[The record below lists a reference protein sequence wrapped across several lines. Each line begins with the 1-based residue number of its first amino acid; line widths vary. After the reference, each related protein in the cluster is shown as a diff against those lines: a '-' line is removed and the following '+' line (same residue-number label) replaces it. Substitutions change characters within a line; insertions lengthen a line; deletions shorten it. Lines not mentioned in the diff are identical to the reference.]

1 MNEVIEQEENIEELI
16 YEIRGVQVMLDSD
29 LARLYKCVN
38 GTKDI
43 NKAVKRNIER
53 FPDNFMFR
61 LTKQEYDNLRFQFGT
76 SKVRGGRRYN
86 PYVFTEQGV
95 AMLSSVLHSDI
106 AIKMSIQIIN
116 AFVVMRKFISN
127 NLVEQKYINNLV
139 LKHDSEIELLKESF
153 NKIDEKRKIN
163 EIYFNGQ
170 IFDAYS
176 KIQDIFKLASK
187 ELIIIDAYT
196 DNTTLDI
203 IKRLKVNV
211 TIITKPNNLLTNQD
225 IKKYNRQY
233 HNLKVYYTNN
243 FHDRYFII
251 DKTQIYHCGAS
262 INRIGYKTFSITM
275 MNDKDV
281 CNLLINSV
289 NKIIKEEKNE

>member
-61 LTKQEYDNLRFQFGT
+61 LTNQEYDNLRFQFGT
-76 SKVRGGRRYN
+76 SKIRGGRRYN

-139 LKHDSEIELLKESF
+139 LKHDSEIEF
-153 NKIDEKRKIN
+153 
-163 EIYFNGQ
+163 
-170 IFDAYS
+170 
-176 KIQDIFKLASK
+176 
-187 ELIIIDAYT
+187 
-196 DNTTLDI
+196 
-203 IKRLKVNV
+203 RL
-211 TIITKPNNLLTNQD
+211 
-225 IKKYNRQY
+225 
-233 HNLKVYYTNN
+233 
-243 FHDRYFII
+243 
-251 DKTQIYHCGAS
+251 
-262 INRIGYKTFSITM
+262 
-275 MNDKDV
+275 
-281 CNLLINSV
+281 
-289 NKIIKEEKNE
+289 